1 QRKFIYFGLI
11 VALFTG
17 SLLFRKMVINAK
29 AEELRL
35 RSVDQGEVALTDT
48 AMQLSLGGLRGLAVT
63 SLWLTAIEHQKR
75 HEGSELEAAVRSLT
89 QLQPH
94 YVSPW
99 LFQSWNLAFNV
110 SVECDRSR
118 DKYFYISRGI
128 QLLAEGER
136 KNRGNEHQDPELRS
150 PANPEMRY
158 YVGFT
163 YQLKIGQG
171 DEKRTLRSLFDL
183 SCIDPNQRRPEP
195 FQALFKEA
203 DELQAQLEGLR
214 SERRKTGPAGKEK
227 ASQAEEGVSKRL
239 DAVRKELFTRFREF
253 CEAHPRLVRPL
264 REQSGPTQA
273 PRG

>member
-1 QRKFIYFGLI
+1 MASPFQQRSLQRKFIYFGLV

-17 SLLFRKMVINAK
+17 SLLFRKLVINTK

-48 AMQLSLGGLRGLAVT
+48 AMRLSLGGLRGLAVT

-75 HEGSELEAAVRSLT
+75 HEWSELEAAVRSLT

-195 FQALFKEA
+195 FQALFKELG
-203 DELQAQLEGLR
+203 ELEAQLADL
-214 SERRKTGPAGKEK
+214 EREAQR
-227 ASQAEEGVSKRL
+227 ASQSGKNAGDAEAEARKKREQGVRQRR
-239 DAVRKELFTRFREF
+239 DAVRREL
-253 CEAHPRLVRPL
+253 
-264 REQSGPTQA
+264 
-273 PRG
+273 